1 MPFVTRDK
9 DLNIAAIPH
18 EPEEGAEEEVP
29 AVYEDLVEFMGVS
42 VRQVLDADA

>member
-9 DLNIAAIPH
+9 DLKIAVVSY
-18 EPEEGAEEEVP
+18 EPEEGAQEEIP

-42 VRQVLDADA
+42 GDTGP